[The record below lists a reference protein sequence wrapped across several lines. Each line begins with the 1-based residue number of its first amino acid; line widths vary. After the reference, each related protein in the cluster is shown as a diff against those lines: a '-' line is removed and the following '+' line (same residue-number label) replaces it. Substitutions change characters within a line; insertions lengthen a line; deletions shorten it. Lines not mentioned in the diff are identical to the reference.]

1 MGLGDWT
8 SIPIVMGVAED
19 GEDVVLDLVRDHHVV
34 ITGAVRSGKS
44 VSLYT
49 LLGGV
54 KAMNT
59 PVRVCGVDPTGLLMS
74 PYAGGDDLV
83 VAGTAD
89 PQRVLD
95 ALTGVVDIMHDRLA
109 DLRER
114 CLDKYAAVSH
124 DGPLILVVLEGY
136 QTLLDELDIAD
147 RPKKTADRIKP
158 RVEALVDT
166 IVAGGAK
173 CQIKVV
179 LSMQRASAKR
189 FDSDTRANFSTRISF
204 RVDDDESLLML
215 FPGLDRDVI
224 RRVQGFGP
232 GMGLVKTPGS
242 PVRMFRGDYS
252 SYYAF
257 RNLFNNDRKV
267 I

>member
-1 MGLGDWT
+1 MGVGDWT
-8 SIPIVMGVAED
+8 SIPIGMGVAED
-19 GEDVVLDLVRDHHVV
+19 GCEVVLDLVRDHHIV

-54 KAMNT
+54 KALNA
-59 PVRVCGVDPTGLLMS
+59 PVRVVGADPTGILLA
-74 PYAGGDDLV
+74 PYVDDDLV
-83 VAGTAD
+83 VVGMAD

-95 ALTGVVDIMHDRLA
+95 VLSGVVGIMHERLA

-114 CLDKYAAVSH
+114 YLDKYDAVSH
-124 DGPLILVVLEGY
+124 DGPLILVVLEEY

-189 FDSDTRANFSTRISF
+189 FDSDTRANFSTRISW

-224 RRVQGFGP
+224 RRVQSFGP

-242 PVRMFRGDYS
+242 PVRVFRGDYS
-252 SYYAF
+252 SYSAF
-257 RNLFNNDRKV
+257 RNLFNNDRKL